1 MFLSEEGD
9 WGCGWHAAGEEVV
22 WAPPGGG
29 DVAGPL
35 PHCWLPSRGLKFID
49 RETEDV
55 EGGSI
60 LVRQQAPG
68 PSSGPIVG
76 CRPLLP
82 TWPFLVTITS
92 I

>member
-35 PHCWLPSRGLKFID
+35 AAGGCPAAASSLSTGRLRTLKGAASSSASR
-49 RETEDV
+49 
-55 EGGSI
+55 
-60 LVRQQAPG
+60 RQAH
-68 PSSGPIVG
+68 
-76 CRPLLP
+76 PLDP
-82 TWPFLVTITS
+82 
-92 I
+92 